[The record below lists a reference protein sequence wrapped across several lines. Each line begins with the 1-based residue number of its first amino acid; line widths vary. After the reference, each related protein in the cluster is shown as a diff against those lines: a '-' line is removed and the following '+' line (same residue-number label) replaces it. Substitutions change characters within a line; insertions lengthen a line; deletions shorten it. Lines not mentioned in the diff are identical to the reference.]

1 MIIFKNKSNETK
13 ENKTKQK
20 KKNETIFF
28 FKKYFF

>member
-20 KKNETIFF
+20 NEKNPAIFF
-28 FKKYFF
+28 F

>member
-20 KKNETIFF
+20 NEKNPTI
-28 FKKYFF
+28 YFF